1 MSVTEVNMDEAEK
14 KNILSLCACLTT
26 PTLWKKKKTGNFLT
40 NQLPT
45 VFYDMV
51 EIQGLE
57 IVQVSKTK
65 QAKSENAYDTH
76 SNKYIC
82 NISNRAM
89 INSTWIDTTHNK
101 YEVCTCN
108 PYKVVFN

>member
-1 MSVTEVNMDEAEK
+1 MPVLQPLHCERK
-14 KNILSLCACLTT
+14 KDRQ
-26 PTLWKKKKTGNFLT
+26 FLT

-65 QAKSENAYDTH
+65 QAKSENAYETH

-82 NISNRAM
+82 NISNGAM